1 MNPIHITKTQIIE
14 QLVDYEVNWFNELDN
29 SSKQEWLHEF
39 FLNGITGYKSWG
51 DRELLEKCADI
62 GMFLMEE

>member
-1 MNPIHITKTQIIE
+1 MKQIHITKTEIIE
-14 QLVDYEVNWFNELDN
+14 QLVDYEVNLFNELDET
-29 SSKQEWLHEF
+29 SKQEWLHDF

-51 DRELLEKCADI
+51 DKELLEKGIDT

>member
-14 QLVDYEVNWFNELDN
+14 QLVAYEVNLFNELDET
-29 SSKQEWLHEF
+29 SKQEWLHDF
-39 FLNGITGYKSWG
+39 FLNGITGYKSWS
-51 DRELLEKCADI
+51 DKKLLEKGIDT